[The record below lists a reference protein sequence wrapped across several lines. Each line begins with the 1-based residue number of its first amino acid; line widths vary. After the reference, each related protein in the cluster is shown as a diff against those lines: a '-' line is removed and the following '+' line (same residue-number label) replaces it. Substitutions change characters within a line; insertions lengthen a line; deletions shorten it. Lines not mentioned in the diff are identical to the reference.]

1 MPSTWQANSRL
12 NRHGYRSPLP
22 PAGWRAAGGSQQ
34 ALADTHEVTISKL
47 AFTPAVVQARVGDTV
62 VWRNQDVIDHTA
74 TVAGLWDV
82 VIPAGKSAR
91 LVLDKPGDQTYY
103 CRYHPNMTARLTVA
117 AAP

>member
-1 MPSTWQANSRL
+1 MDTVRL
-12 NRHGYRSPLP
+12 CRLL
-22 PAGWRAAGGSQQ
+22 AGALLAAAGQQ
-34 ALADTHEVTISKL
+34 ALADTHEITISKL

-91 LVLDKPGDQTYY
+91 LVLDKTGDQTYY
-103 CRYHPNMTARLTVA
+103 CRYHPNMTARLTVV